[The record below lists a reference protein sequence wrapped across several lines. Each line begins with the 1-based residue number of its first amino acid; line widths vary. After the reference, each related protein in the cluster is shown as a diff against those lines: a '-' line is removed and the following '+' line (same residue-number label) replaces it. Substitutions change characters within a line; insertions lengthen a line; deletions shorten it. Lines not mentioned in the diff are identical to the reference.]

1 MILCFFCVIIPCGK
15 WEVMEDTICAIS
27 TSLGVGAISII
38 RVSGE
43 NAIEIV
49 NNIFKGKDL
58 TKVESHT
65 ISYGYICDG
74 EKEVD
79 EVLVSIMRAPKTYTL
94 EDVVEI
100 NCHGGISTTNK
111 VLELVL
117 EGGARIA
124 EPGEFTK
131 RAFLNGRIDLTQ
143 AESVDALLKSK
154 SDSARTIALN
164 GVNGNLAKKIRNLRS
179 ILVELLANIEV
190 NIDFPEY
197 EDALEVTHSNL
208 LPKLTIINDELKDL
222 IATARNGK
230 ILSEGL
236 NVALIGR
243 PNVGKS
249 SILNALLDEEKAI
262 VTDIAG
268 TTRDTVEGQAIIN
281 GILINFIDTAG
292 IRDTEDVVEK
302 IGVDKSLATIKK
314 CDLVILVLNNNEELT
329 DEDKELL
336 EKIKDYTNIV
346 FINKTDLKSKLL
358 IDKDK
363 YNIVNGNTKDLKG
376 LDELKEKI
384 VSIFNLDKIETKD
397 MTYLSNVR
405 QIDLAKKANKS
416 IEHCMK
422 NLSNEIPVDMLAID
436 IKQAWDLLG
445 EIIGENYQDALL
457 DELFTNFC
465 LGK

>member
-1 MILCFFCVIIPCGK
+1 
-15 WEVMEDTICAIS
+15 MEDTICAIS

-38 RVSGE
+38 RVSGSE
-43 NAIEIV
+43 AINIV
-49 NNIFKGKDL
+49 NKIFKGKNL
-58 TKVESHT
+58 NEVKSHT
-65 ISYGYICDG
+65 INYGYICDDN
-74 EKEVD
+74 KEID
-79 EVLVSIMRAPKTYTL
+79 EVLVSVMRAPKTYTL
-94 EDVVEI
+94 EDIIEI

-111 VLELVL
+111 VLELIL
-117 EGGARIA
+117 ENGARLA

-143 AESVDALLKSK
+143 AESVDELLKSK
-154 SDSARTIALN
+154 SESARVVALN
-164 GVNGNLAKKIRNLRS
+164 GVSGSLGKKIKKLRS
-179 ILVELLANIEV
+179 ILVELMANIEV

-197 EDALEVTHSNL
+197 EDALEITHSNL
-208 LPKLTIINDELKDL
+208 LPKLTIIKDELTEL
-222 IATARNGK
+222 INSARNGK

-236 NVALIGR
+236 NVAIIGR

-249 SILNALLDEEKAI
+249 SILNNLLEEEKAI

-268 TTRDTVEGQAIIN
+268 TTRDVIEGSATIN

-292 IRDTEDVVEK
+292 IRETEDIVEK
-302 IGVDKSLATIKK
+302 IGVDRSREAIKK
-314 CDLVILVLNNNEELT
+314 ADLVILVLNNNEKLT
-329 DEDKELL
+329 KEDLELL
-336 EKIKDYTNIV
+336 DTIKEYPHIIFV
-346 FINKTDLKSKLL
+346 NKTDLEENLV
-358 IDKDK
+358 IDKD
-363 YNIVNGNTKDLKG
+363 YNVIRGNTKELKG

-384 VSIFNLDKIETKD
+384 ILTFNLDKIETKD

-416 IEHCMK
+416 ILNCIN
-422 NLSNEIPVDMLAID
+422 NLNNEIPVDMLAID

>member
-1 MILCFFCVIIPCGK
+1 
-15 WEVMEDTICAIS
+15 MEDTICAIS

-58 TKVESHT
+58 TKAKSHT

-94 EDVVEI
+94 EDIVEI

-117 EGGARIA
+117 EKGARLA

-179 ILVELLANIEV
+179 ILVELMANIEV

-197 EDALEVTHSNL
+197 EDALEITHSNL

-249 SILNALLDEEKAI
+249 SILNSLLDEEKAI

-268 TTRDTVEGQAIIN
+268 TTRDTVEGQTIIN

-292 IRDTEDVVEK
+292 IRETEDVVEK
-302 IGVDKSLATIKK
+302 IGVDKSLAAIEK

-329 DEDKELL
+329 EEDKELL

-346 FINKTDLKSKLL
+346 FINKTDLEQKLIL
-358 IDKDK
+358 DESK
-363 YNIVNGNTKDLKG
+363 YNIVNGNTKNLKG